1 MGYNPPAFREGRSFS
16 EGPEH
21 PAGPSPG
28 KEERLIE
35 ALEIA
40 RKAAAILDSMKGTD
54 PVLLDVSKKLGLT
67 DYFLIVS
74 AANRRL
80 AQAMAREVEERLKAE
95 GVPTPRLEG
104 FDVGWWVLMDY
115 GDLVIHIFRE
125 EARSYYDLDHLW
137 ADAPRVDLELPPR
150 GEAV

>member
-1 MGYNPPAFREGRSFS
+1 MWQARGWG
-16 EGPEH
+16 
-21 PAGPSPG
+21 PG
-28 KEERLIE
+28 KEERPIE
-35 ALEIA
+35 ALELA
-40 RKAAAILDSMKGTD
+40 RRVAAILDSMKGTD

-80 AQAMAREVEERLKAE
+80 AQAMAREVEGRLKAE
-95 GVPTPRLEG
+95 GVAPPRMEGLE
-104 FDVGWWVLMDY
+104 VGWWVLMDY
-115 GDLVIHIFRE
+115 GDLVVHIFRE

-137 ADAPRVDLELPPR
+137 ADAPRVELELPPK